1 MFMNRADSI
10 GTKTSN
16 DWLARKQDNVSAW
29 GDMSFHGLLFQWAIT
44 IKFQLSVLVLY
55 KADLICISFKFN
67 LFSTWYSWKIAGL
80 ALNSNHSF
88 IH

>member
-29 GDMSFHGLLFQWAIT
+29 GDMSFHGLLF
-44 IKFQLSVLVLY
+44 
-55 KADLICISFKFN
+55 
-67 LFSTWYSWKIAGL
+67 
-80 ALNSNHSF
+80 
-88 IH
+88 